1 MKKILINIS
10 ILLVVFQLNS
20 QSRGLSG
27 GSSSSLSSM
36 SDLTA
41 SKLYSGGDIFV
52 LEKMKKNNNIDAVG
66 NTYLFEEFKNGS
78 IQFKDGKKY
87 EADLRFD
94 ISNQNFE
101 IKGNDGKVTP
111 ISINENVEIYLDN
124 QRYTMHSV
132 MLGEKGDL
140 AVLRDVV
147 VNNKLELYFFPRKV
161 LELPTESSIQAPSSG
176 YAKKTKKAQ
185 WKEAHIYLIKSKGNY
200 IEVPKSHKKMSLLGV
215 FNEKEYKSYRKQ
227 NKIDLKKEKD
237 LIMLINHFSN

>member
-1 MKKILINIS
+1 MKL
-10 ILLVVFQLNS
+10 
-20 QSRGLSG
+20 
-27 GSSSSLSSM
+27 M
-36 SDLTA
+36 
-41 SKLYSGGDIFV
+41 
-52 LEKMKKNNNIDAVG
+52 
-66 NTYLFEEFKNGS
+66 
-78 IQFKDGKKY
+78 
-87 EADLRFD
+87 LRFD

-101 IKGNDGKVTP
+101 IKNNDGKITP
-111 ISINENVEIYLDN
+111 ISINENVEIYLDE

-185 WKEAHIYLIKSKGNY
+185 WKEAHIYLIKSNGNY
-200 IEVPKSHKKMSLLGV
+200 IEVPKSHKKMSLLGI

-227 NKIDLKKEKD
+227 NKIDLKKEED
-237 LIMLINHFSN
+237 LKMLINHFSN